1 MRKYGT
7 YPFHTLGGVYVSFSC
22 GFFFFFLHTSVSLCA
37 FTHTGTG
44 RMETQRSKAE
54 LGQWSHGG
62 DQALAEVVLCAV
74 GLSYYPLWR

>member
-1 MRKYGT
+1 MG
-7 YPFHTLGGVYVSFSC
+7 HILSTLWVGFMC
-22 GFFFFFLHTSVSLCA
+22 RFLADFFFFFLHTSVSLCA

-44 RMETQRSKAE
+44 RMEKQRSKAE

>member
-1 MRKYGT
+1 M
-7 YPFHTLGGVYVSFSC
+7 SFPRSGWGLC
-22 GFFFFFLHTSVSLCA
+22 LVFLRILTHAWSVSPCA

-44 RMETQRSKAE
+44 RVETQRSEAE

-62 DQALAEVVLCAV
+62 GQAPAEVVVCAV